1 MKQHMTDNST
11 TRRGLLGL
19 AAAGSISAIL
29 YARTGSAKPPSAFP
43 LTKTPAEWRRVLGP
57 ERYYILREAGT
68 ERPYSSPLNK
78 EHRKGLFGC
87 AGCGLP
93 LFSST
98 TKFDSRTGWPSFY
111 RALPEAVVTKSDR
124 SLLMERTEVLCRRC
138 GGHLGHVFED
148 GPQPTGLRYC
158 MNGLAL
164 IFRPS

>member
-1 MKQHMTDNST
+1 MKQHMTDSST

-29 YARTGSAKPPSAFP
+29 YARTGSAQPPSGFP
-43 LTKTPAEWRRVLGP
+43 LTKTPAEWRRILGP
-57 ERYYILREAGT
+57 QRYYILREAGT

-98 TKFDSRTGWPSFY
+98 MDAP
-111 RALPEAVVTKSDR
+111 
-124 SLLMERTEVLCRRC
+124 
-138 GGHLGHVFED
+138 
-148 GPQPTGLRYC
+148 
-158 MNGLAL
+158 
-164 IFRPS
+164 